1 MEIHIIISILRDHIL
16 VFLEISDNICETS
29 AVKTSDV
36 FEIDKIRGSPIFGIF
51 FLLLLLLLSFPFYT
65 I

>member
-36 FEIDKIRGSPIFGIF
+36 FEIDKIRGSPIFGLF
-51 FLLLLLLLSFPFYT
+51 F
-65 I
+65 